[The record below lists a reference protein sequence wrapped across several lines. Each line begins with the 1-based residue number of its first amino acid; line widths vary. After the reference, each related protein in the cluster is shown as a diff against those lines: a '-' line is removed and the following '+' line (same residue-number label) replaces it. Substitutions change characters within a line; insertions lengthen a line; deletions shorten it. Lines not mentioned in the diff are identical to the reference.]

1 MRRNG
6 AEILCHLLMRQR
18 ITTIAGIPGGA
29 CLPIYDALARS
40 GIRHVL
46 ARHEQGAGFI
56 AGGMARA
63 GAAPAVCIATSGPGA
78 TNLLTALADAWMDSV
93 PIVAITG
100 QVPLPLIGTRAF
112 QEVDILGMAR
122 PIVKA
127 CWQPASAR
135 ELLDIVPRAFA
146 EAASARRGPVLIDIP
161 KDVQTQEIDFASWPE
176 PGRARPAKPPS
187 RQAIRAMAD
196 ALCRAERPV
205 LYVGGGAVASG
216 AQREILEL
224 SSRAGAPVVASL
236 MGLGAVPGDDPR
248 FFGMIGIH
256 GTGRANHIV
265 ARADLIFA
273 IGARFSDRTVGT
285 GPTFFRAAKILRVDA
300 DESAAGKFRAPH
312 ASDACDARAAL
323 AMLLENFPSQ
333 DRGPWLR
340 RASALRERY
349 PDSAATDD
357 PLDPANLA
365 RWIGQAMRPED
376 TIVTDVGQHQMWVAQ
391 SCAIRRPGGLL
402 TSGGLGTMGFGLPAA
417 IGAALARPGHRV
429 ACITGDGSILMNL
442 QELATLT
449 EQRLPVKVIVYDN
462 GHLGMV
468 RQQQALLHGG
478 RFTASGFAAR
488 VDYASAAEAFGIPSI
503 DLADCADPRAALR
516 RALDA
521 PGPALVSIPIDGD
534 RHVHPAIAPA
544 PANRTTSRAGRCGAS
559 IGQTYPSPAV
569 VSAGERP

>member
-6 AEILCHLLMRQR
+6 AEILCQLLARQG

-29 CLPIYDALARS
+29 CLPIYDALSWS

-63 GAAPAVCIATSGPGA
+63 GASPAVCIATSGPGA

-127 CWQPASAR
+127 CWQPASASG
-135 ELLDIVPRAFA
+135 LLDIVPRAFA
-146 EAASARRGPVLIDIP
+146 EAASARQGPVLIDIP
-161 KDVQTQEIDFASWPE
+161 KDVQTQEIDVASWPA
-176 PGRARPAKPPS
+176 PGRAGPAKAPS
-187 RQAIRAMAD
+187 RPTIRAMAE
-196 ALCRAERPV
+196 ALRRAERPV

-216 AQREILEL
+216 ADEEILEL

-256 GTGRANHIV
+256 GTRRANRLV

-285 GPTFFRAAKILRVDA
+285 GTGFFPAAQILRVDA
-300 DESAAGKFRAPH
+300 DESALGKFRAPH
-312 ASDACDARAAL
+312 TSDACDARAAL
-323 AMLLENFPSQ
+323 TMLLEDFPAQ
-333 DRGPWLR
+333 DRAPWVR
-340 RASALRERY
+340 CANELRERY
-349 PDSAATDD
+349 PDPTATGD
-357 PLDPANLA
+357 PLDPVGLA
-365 RWIGQAMRPED
+365 RWIGQTLRPED
-376 TIVTDVGQHQMWVAQ
+376 TVVTDVGQHQMWVAQ
-391 SCAIRRPGGLL
+391 SCAIRRPRGLL

-442 QELATLT
+442 QELATLA

-488 VDYASAAEAFGIPSI
+488 VDYASAAAAFGIPSI
-503 DLADCADPRAALR
+503 DLGDCADPRAALR
-516 RALDA
+516 CALDA
-521 PGPALVSIPIDGD
+521 PGPALVSVPIDGD
-534 RHVHPAIAPA
+534 RHVQPGIAPA
-544 PANRTTSRAGRCGAS
+544 SANRTTSRAPLCGAS
-559 IGQTYPSPAV
+559 IGQTDYSPAV
-569 VSAGERP
+569 VSAGKRP